1 MVIADVDVF
10 FFSSRRR
17 HTRCA
22 LVTGVQTCALPI
34 SCYLPSNGRSALTRR
49 RGQQTM
55 KRASASVGARSE
67 VREKTARPGQRSV
80 PVLSGSKDMEV
91 HTRTRIAC
99 SASIAAQDGQI
110 GQAAYAASKIGRAHV

>member
-1 MVIADVDVF
+1 MFIVF
-10 FFSSRRR
+10 FLWRRR
-17 HTRCA
+17 PPRSTRTDTLFPYTT
-22 LVTGVQTCALPI
+22 LV
-34 SCYLPSNGRSALTRR
+34 RSLTRR

-99 SASIAAQDGQI
+99 SALHLWIVLRRVEWIERWNPYVIVRRDRKSTRLN
-110 GQAAYAASKIGRAHV
+110 SSH